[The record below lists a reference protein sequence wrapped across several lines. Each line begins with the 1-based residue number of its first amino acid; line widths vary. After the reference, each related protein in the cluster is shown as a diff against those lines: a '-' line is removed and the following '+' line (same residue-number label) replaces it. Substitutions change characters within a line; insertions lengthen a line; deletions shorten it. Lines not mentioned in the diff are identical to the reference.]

1 MASSTISLLGPNSSH
16 FIKLTDSNYLLWL
29 RQLKPFLV
37 GHDLW
42 KFIDGTHKQ
51 PSAHT
56 STSTTETSI
65 TTTLPQPNP
74 AHSQWYQ
81 QDQLIVS
88 YITSTLSESILS
100 LTVGCTSTRDLWE
113 CLQRHFSQSSMAS
126 ESALRFQLMD
136 LQKGS
141 QPIDAYLRH
150 AKSLAD
156 SLAAI
161 NEPVSPK
168 ELVTAVLRGL

>member
-1 MASSTISLLGPNSSH
+1 MASSESTISLPSPNSSH
-16 FIKLTDSNYLLWL
+16 FIKLTDSNNLLWL

-56 STSTTETSI
+56 STSTTETPTTTTT
-65 TTTLPQPNP
+65 TTTLTQTNP
-74 AHSQWYQ
+74 AHAQWYQ

-100 LTVGCTSTRDLWE
+100 LTVDCTFARDL
-113 CLQRHFSQSSMAS
+113 
-126 ESALRFQLMD
+126 
-136 LQKGS
+136 
-141 QPIDAYLRH
+141 
-150 AKSLAD
+150 
-156 SLAAI
+156 
-161 NEPVSPK
+161 
-168 ELVTAVLRGL
+168 